1 MKKALAYWIATSFVA
16 VIMTISGLMAV
27 IHDPRMMVALAHLGY
42 PRYFGNLLGAGKL
55 VGVAVLLAPGLPR
68 LKEWAYVAFGITV
81 LSATYSHLLSGD
93 GFAAL
98 DPLVTFA
105 ALIVSY
111 QARPLGRRL
120 NIQPTETKTLSS
132 GARGMKG
139 EIAG

>member
-68 LKEWAYVAFGITV
+68 LKE
-81 LSATYSHLLSGD
+81 
-93 GFAAL
+93 
-98 DPLVTFA
+98 
-105 ALIVSY
+105 
-111 QARPLGRRL
+111 
-120 NIQPTETKTLSS
+120 
-132 GARGMKG
+132 
-139 EIAG
+139 